1 MQLMDDLTYTVKPL
15 KILDRTQKQLWGKF
29 IQLVKFLW
37 ERLTP
42 EEATW
47 KLEEN
52 FQRDYLVDTGD
63 KF

>member
-1 MQLMDDLTYTVKPL
+1 MQLMDDLTYTMKPL

-37 ERLTP
+37 ERLTQ